1 MHWTLDGA
9 SQLSGFL
16 LELIL
21 VIATF
26 RLRLQR
32 EFPLF
37 SSYVVLLLVRT
48 TTLFAFPLHHP
59 PYFYAY
65 WISEGVVAIFGFFV
79 VKEIFWKAFE
89 SRLGLRKLGDALFRY
104 SLMALVIA
112 SVIVAAMAPGTDAD
126 KLSAAILVLKQTQ
139 SFVRI
144 GLVVSLFFFVTLLG
158 LSWRDYVIGVAAG
171 FAIHGIAELAALIV
185 GMHYGPSANGF
196 YVWST
201 VSAGFFQLL
210 FWIGYL
216 MCVPFFRSRAFTRS
230 KDQFSVVSAEVS
242 KISEV
247 VDSFLER

>member
-1 MHWTLDGA
+1 LR
-9 SQLSGFL
+9 FL
-16 LELIL
+16 FI
-21 VIATF
+21 I
-26 RLRLQR
+26 
-32 EFPLF
+32 PLN
-37 SSYVVLLLVRT
+37 
-48 TTLFAFPLHHP
+48 
-59 PYFYAY
+59 FYAY

-104 SLMALVIA
+104 SLIA

-171 FAIHGIAELAALIV
+171 FAIHGITQLAALIV
-185 GMHYGPSANGF
+185 RMHYGPSANGF

-242 KISEV
+242 KVSEV